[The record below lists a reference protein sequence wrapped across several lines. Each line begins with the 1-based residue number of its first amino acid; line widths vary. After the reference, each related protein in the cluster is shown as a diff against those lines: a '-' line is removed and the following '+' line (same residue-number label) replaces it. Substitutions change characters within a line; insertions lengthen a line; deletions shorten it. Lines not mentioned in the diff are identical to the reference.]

1 MSLEWKPPAK
11 VEELFAKAAG
21 SIPSTFNA
29 ATAGAR
35 SQQELPT
42 GSASLQLYSLA
53 TPNGQKVGILLEELE
68 VEYDA
73 HVINL
78 VKGEQFTSGFVQ
90 VNPNS
95 KIPAL

>member
-53 TPNGQKVGILLEELE
+53 TPNGIEFE
-68 VEYDA
+68 
-73 HVINL
+73 
-78 VKGEQFTSGFVQ
+78 F
-90 VNPNS
+90 
-95 KIPAL
+95 